1 MKKSY
6 LIGSI
11 LCILFA
17 SSALLVAQPTR
28 DFHAQHLVLDNGS
41 NTKTSTL
48 EYNGGASQIL
58 DLTNMW
64 TNSGNLTL
72 GMNLDLTNHN
82 ILNGDT
88 GIFTSVKASGAINT
102 TSGTFQINGTDAI
115 TATRSGRFN
124 GISGNVVTATPSFYA
139 MSTDDYTVIANN
151 FSFGTILVLLPLASS
166 VKGQT
171 VTIIAGTGG
180 IVDVAVANFTN
191 DIGIVGTLS
200 SSWTVF
206 PAFEHQLQTGSNG
219 GVVTLVSDGVSKW
232 YVTSAQ

>member
-82 ILNGDT
+82 ILNGD
-88 GIFTSVKASGAINT
+88 SGTFSGVINT
-102 TSGTFQINGTDAI
+102 TSGAFQINGTDAI

-151 FSFGTILVLLPLASS
+151 FSFGPILVLLPLASS

-206 PAFEHQLQTGSNG
+206 PAFEHQLQTGAAKG